1 MTILSQTAR
10 RTPST
15 LKRATFAAVLMGGL
29 LLTACGGTTP
39 IVDPPPVTAPAVS
52 SVTVTPTGTS
62 LAVGATQQLKAD
74 VMGSGAYSTAVT
86 WSVKS
91 GDTTVLSVDANGLV
105 TAKAAGTATVVATS
119 TTDTSKSGSVIVTV
133 KAAVV
138 VTPPPPAF
146 VTVKVNFQPANFTTP
161 AGYIPDT
168 GAAFNTIRNFGWI
181 TQASAGTATAMPL
194 DLIANTRDRSAVS
207 NAAPELNTFIHMQYS
222 PTGTMGNPT
231 PGAWEYTVPNGS
243 YTVTVAVGDANSN
256 FLDSTNAINV
266 EGTAALVPPFTPTAT
281 QPFKTGTVTV
291 TVTDGKLTLDAKAGT
306 NTKLDYVT
314 IAAATAAAKY

>member
-29 LLTACGGTTP
+29 LLTACGGTPP
-39 IVDPPPVTAPAVS
+39 IVEPPPVTAPAVS
-52 SVTVTPTGTS
+52 SVTVTPASPS
-62 LAVGATQQLKAD
+62 LTVGATQQLKAD

-105 TAKAAGTATVVATS
+105 TAKAAGTATVIATS

-138 VTPPPPAF
+138 VPPTFAA
-146 VTVKVNFQPANFTTP
+146 VKINFQPAGSATP
-161 AGYIPDT
+161 AGYTADI
-168 GAAFNTIRNFGWI
+168 GAAYAAAKGSGWI
-181 TQASAGTATAMPL
+181 TEASANTATPAPL
-194 DLIANTRDRSAVS
+194 DLTLNTRDRTAAGGVS
-207 NAAPELNTFIHMQYS
+207 NETNTFIHMQYTAAG
-222 PTGTMGNPT
+222 TGTKIN
-231 PGAWEYTVPNGS
+231 GAWEYTVPNGT
-243 YTVTVAVGDANSN
+243 YNVTVAVGDPNSPY
-256 FLDSTNAINV
+256 DSTNVINL
-266 EGTAALVPPFTPTAT
+266 EGKPALTAT
-281 QPFKTGTVTV
+281 ASSAAAPFATATVAVTV
-291 TVTDGKLTLDAKAGT
+291 ADGKLTLDAKGGT

-314 IAAATAAAKY
+314 IAAK

>member
-29 LLTACGGTTP
+29 LLTACGGTPP
-39 IVDPPPVTAPAVS
+39 IVEPPPVTAPAVS
-52 SVTVTPTGTS
+52 SVTVTPASPS
-62 LAVGATQQLKAD
+62 LTVGATQQLKAD

-105 TAKAAGTATVVATS
+105 MAKAAGTATVIATS

-138 VTPPPPAF
+138 TPPPF
-146 VTVKVNFQPANFTTP
+146 KTVNIDFQPAGSATP
-161 AGYIPDT
+161 AGYTADI
-168 GAAFNTIRNFGWI
+168 GAAYTAANASGWV
-181 TQASAGTATAMPL
+181 TEASAGMATPVGL
-194 DLIANTRDRSAVS
+194 DLTLNTRDRKVNGVAQ
-207 NAAPELNTFIHMQYS
+207 ELNTFIHMQYS
-222 PTGTMGNPT
+222 AAAPTATGNSA

-243 YTVTVAVGDANSN
+243 YNVTVAVGDAS
-256 FLDSTNAINV
+256 FIDSTHTINV
-266 EGTAALVPPFTPTAT
+266 EGKPAIVAFVPPSAT
-281 QPFKTGTVTV
+281 NQFKTATVTV
-291 TVTDGKLTLDAKAGT
+291 TVTDGKLTLDAKGGT